1 MKKIYILPNL
11 VTTANFL
18 CGIVALMSVYNGKV
32 KQAAVLILFAMIFD
46 FFDGSLARLQ
56 KATSEFGMEYDSL
69 ADLVSFGIAPVFI
82 VYSTVL
88 SKLGRLGI
96 GVVFL
101 YCTCAAL
108 RLARF
113 NVQMSVS
120 STEGKTFRGFP
131 TPAAAGIIAS
141 WYLLMEKYGMTADLP
156 YIFYALP
163 PLLIILSYLMVSNI
177 RYPTLYEFNI
187 LRQKHFLYLVFLV
200 IIIGVM
206 LLNIEVSLVVLFF
219 VYMLIGPLRSTR
231 IFSRL
236 LTAEK
241 KSGQNRIAKVTA
253 NRKRNI
259 V

>member
-1 MKKIYILPNL
+1 MKRIYILPNL

-18 CGIVALMSVYNGKV
+18 CGIVALISVYNGKI
-32 KQAAVLILFAMIFD
+32 KQAAVLIMFAMIFD
-46 FFDGSLARLQ
+46 FFDGSVARLQ

-82 VYSTVL
+82 VYATVL
-88 SKLGRLGI
+88 SEMGRLGI

-113 NVQMSVS
+113 NVQTISEEKS
-120 STEGKTFRGFP
+120 FRGLP

-141 WYLLMEKYGMTADLP
+141 WYLLMEKYGITADLV
-156 YIFYALP
+156 YIFYTLP

-177 RYPTLYEFNI
+177 KYPTLYELNI
-187 LRQKHFLYLVFLV
+187 LRQKHFLHLVLLV
-200 IIIGVM
+200 IVIGII

-219 VYMLIGPLRSTR
+219 LYLFTGPLRNTR

-236 LTAEK
+236 LTSEK
-241 KSGQNRIAKVTA
+241 KSNQNRIEKVTA
-253 NRKRNI
+253 NQKRNI
-259 V
+259 A